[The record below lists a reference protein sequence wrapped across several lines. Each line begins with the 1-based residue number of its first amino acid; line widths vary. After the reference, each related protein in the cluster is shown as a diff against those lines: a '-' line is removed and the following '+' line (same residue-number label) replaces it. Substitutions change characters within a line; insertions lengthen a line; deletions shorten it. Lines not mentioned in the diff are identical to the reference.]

1 MAPLFA
7 RLIPT
12 DCSPLQDLQKQLEAA
27 QQRAHTI
34 MDEGNQAVDM
44 WKTKVDAVVSD
55 ASASRDKLAASRAE
69 QARLSEL
76 NADLQNRLSQTTAD
90 LQAERSRNS
99 QLDAE
104 VVALQKTVDQNDVA
118 RTLLQKQVRRRMRL
132 HCIRCV

>member
-1 MAPLFA
+1 
-7 RLIPT
+7 
-12 DCSPLQDLQKQLEAA
+12 
-27 QQRAHTI
+27 